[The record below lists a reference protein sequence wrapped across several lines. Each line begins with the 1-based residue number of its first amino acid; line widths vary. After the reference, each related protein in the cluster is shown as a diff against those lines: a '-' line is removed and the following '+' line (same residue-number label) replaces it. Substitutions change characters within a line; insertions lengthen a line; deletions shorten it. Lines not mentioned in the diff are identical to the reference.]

1 MLKRTSWRV
10 AVRVVMSF
18 AARAVLPVLLLT
30 LLALLSGVAR
40 TTALGAFGLV
50 LVLKGVMSGL
60 DRLAESAPTPRYR
73 MAVSH

>member
-10 AVRVVMSF
+10 VVHTVMSF
-18 AARAVLPVLLLT
+18 AARAVLPTLLLT
-30 LLALLSGVAR
+30 LLALLSGMAR

-50 LVLKGVMSGL
+50 LALKGVMSGL